1 MIHTIYVKSYLYP
14 DRKRECKRKTE
25 EVRVEGSEGHMHLKK
40 TKDKLSAQH
49 VFTPVSFKF
58 AKALEYSGISA
69 ETVKEKQL
77 QIEVCITQRYSHRS
91 FLIGMFLLPLK
102 TAVKKVVKEKYPL
115 IPCMNHTIPSNMRI
129 YSASE
134 LHVTSNAAN
143 VFYSN
148 PNFRVMI
155 PEDVDDNS
163 EKAVSNP
170 DLKNEYSPSI
180 EVDMSEKIVP
190 KLDFSNLT
198 LDESGYASEHHITIS
213 GELESPDS
221 DKNKGASNE
230 LRKSRTV
237 PIEDMGNKTRKE
249 WLQSYKPEVSSS
261 DKTVQGLSTCKVIEI
276 EFGESDADTPRE
288 IKVDQGRM
296 SKKSS
301 GNKSGEHSSSG
312 SRPETPTWDYYDV
325 PIDGPTVMID
335 KLPQAEG
342 PAPVLFPMDTTLA
355 VRQLK
360 AEELPDGKKR
370 EKDKSKRKSKKKLEV
385 IPGKAVPIVPQIVI
399 VSPDENKDKHSK
411 GKDEVKNDVPVQKN
425 VKSELKHATHIKT
438 DTAKTDS
445 LSGDSEKPLLK
456 EVTVVQPKPTQFKE
470 AKFFVPKFKVSGL
483 PLKDKNQ
490 PHAPPRS
497 KKSARVKERKEENEL
512 PFNPIEL
519 KMPKTPSS
527 FGHSELNRVK
537 QTSIS
542 IENSS
547 SSVKTPCG
555 SAPSFPSV
563 LENVG
568 IHRSVSETSA
578 FSRSLSSTSNSSV
591 MLDMDKLS
599 FASSDSHVVELDEDI
614 SITELQD
621 DSDLLF
627 TSSEIGAAFPKDVES
642 GIDDLS
648 LGTERF
654 SPTKQVI
661 PMQVFI
667 DESFDSSDETLSH
680 SFGKKIPVTEL

>member
-58 AKALEYSGISA
+58 TKALEYSGISA

-77 QIEVCITQRYSHRS
+77 QVEVCITQRYSHRS

-170 DLKNEYSPSI
+170 DLKNEYSSSI
-180 EVDMSEKIVP
+180 EVDMTEKIVP

-213 GELESPDS
+213 GEPESPDS
-221 DKNKGASNE
+221 DMNKGVMKE

-249 WLQSYKPEVSSS
+249 WLKSNKPEVSSS
-261 DKTVQGLSTCKVIEI
+261 DENVQGLSTCKVIEI

-288 IKVDQGRM
+288 IKVDQGRK

-301 GNKSGEHSSSG
+301 ENKSGDHSSSG

-325 PIDGPTVMID
+325 PIDGPTVVID

-355 VRQLK
+355 VRQMK
-360 AEELPDGKKR
+360 AEEVAEGKKR
-370 EKDKSKRKSKKKLEV
+370 EKDKSKRKSKKKQEA

-399 VSPDENKDKHSK
+399 VSPDENKDKYCK
-411 GKDEVKNDVPVQKN
+411 RKDETKIDVPAQKSIN
-425 VKSELKHATHIKT
+425 SELEQATHIKT

-445 LSGDSEKPLLK
+445 LSLDTEKPLLR
-456 EVTVVQPKPTQFKE
+456 EVTVVQPKTTQLKE

-512 PFNPIEL
+512 FNPIEL
-519 KMPKTPSS
+519 KMSKTPSS

-537 QTSIS
+537 QTSIC

-621 DSDLLF
+621 DSDLF
-627 TSSEIGAAFPKDVES
+627 STSSEIGAAFPKDVES

-680 SFGKKIPVTEL
+680 SFGKKLPVTEL